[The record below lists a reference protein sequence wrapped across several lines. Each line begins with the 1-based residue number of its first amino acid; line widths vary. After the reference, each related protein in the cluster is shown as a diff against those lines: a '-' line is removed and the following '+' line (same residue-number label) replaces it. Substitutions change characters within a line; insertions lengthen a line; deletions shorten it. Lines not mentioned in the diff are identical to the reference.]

1 MTIGVVAGMT
11 IGVVA
16 GMTIGVVAGMTIGVV
31 AGMTIGVVAGMTIGV
46 VAGMTIGV
54 VAGMTETG
62 NHLTFMPGL
71 APVSGVRMKISS
83 PPGPAASTMPSDT
96 PKRILR
102 GARFAT
108 ITVSLPTRSSG
119 W

>member
-1 MTIGVVAGMT
+1 MTIGVVAGKAAGVIAGMT

-16 GMTIGVVAGMTIGVV
+16 GKAAGVIAGMTIGVV
-31 AGMTIGVVAGMTIGV
+31 AGKAAGVIAGKAAGVVASLS
-46 VAGMTIGV
+46 
-54 VAGMTETG
+54 ETG

-71 APVSGVRMKISS
+71 APASGVRMKISS